1 MPTAPQPQSNAD
13 QVLAEH
19 RELRALL
26 THLEG
31 FTEQPRPEIGND
43 GFHRWA
49 ANLSKGL
56 VELHDKLFRHFRFET
71 ASGVF
76 DELVKLHPRGAK
88 PLQELQLQHPRLL
101 KEVRELVHS
110 SLRYSQ
116 GDEPANPRL
125 RKRLKEILTL
135 LSNHEDCE
143 SELLTRLLG
152 RDIGAVD

>member
-1 MPTAPQPQSNAD
+1 MPASPQPLNQTE

-19 RELRALL
+19 RELRTLL

-31 FTEQPRPEIGND
+31 YTAQPRPEIGND

-49 ANLSKGL
+49 ADLSKHL

-71 ASGVF
+71 SSGVF
-76 DELVKLHPRGAK
+76 DELVKIHPRGAK
-88 PLQELQLQHPRLL
+88 PLQELQGQHPQLL
-101 KEVRELVHS
+101 REVRELVHS
-110 SLRYSQ
+110 SLSYSQ
-116 GDEPANPRL
+116 GEEPANPRL
-125 RKRLKEILTL
+125 RRRLGEILTHL
-135 LSNHEDCE
+135 RNHEDCE